1 MANQGARGFYQ
12 ITNTIKDQLLA
23 DDNINTVTT
32 GDITDIDLNKQTI
45 FPLAHIVINNVTL
58 EEQVL
63 RFSMSIL
70 TMDIVDQS
78 KDAVVDV
85 FRDNDNEQDVL
96 NTQLSIQSRIISL
109 LQRGTLF
116 TDRFQVEGSV
126 LCEPFVDRFENR
138 LAGWVSTI
146 DIITQN
152 DMTIC

>member
-1 MANQGARGFYQ
+1 MTSFYD
-12 ITNTIKDQLLA
+12 ITKKIKTALSSEPFV
-23 DDNINTVTT
+23 NTVTF
-32 GDITDIDLNKQTI
+32 GSLDDIDLNKSTI
-45 FPLAHIVINNVTL
+45 FPLSHIIINTASINSNIITYNV
-58 EEQVL
+58 
-63 RFSMSIL
+63 SIL
-70 TMDIVDQS
+70 SMDIVDES
-78 KDAVVDV
+78 KKETSNI
-85 FRDNDNEQDVL
+85 FLGNDNEQDVL
-96 NTQLSIQSRIISL
+96 NTQLAVQSRIISL

>member
-1 MANQGARGFYQ
+1 MTSFYD
-12 ITNTIKDQLLA
+12 ITKKIRTALSNEPFV
-23 DDNINTVTT
+23 NTVSF
-32 GDITDIDLNKQTI
+32 GSIDDIDLNKSTI
-45 FPLAHIVINNVTL
+45 FPLSHIIINTATINSNIITYNV
-58 EEQVL
+58 
-63 RFSMSIL
+63 SIL
-70 TMDIVDQS
+70 SMDIVDES
-78 KDAVVDV
+78 KKETTNI
-85 FRDNDNEQDVL
+85 FIGNDNEQDVL
-96 NTQLSIQSRIISL
+96 NTQLAIQSRIISL

>member
-1 MANQGARGFYQ
+1 MTSFYD
-12 ITNTIKDQLLA
+12 ITKKIRTALSNEPFV
-23 DDNINTVTT
+23 NTVSF
-32 GDITDIDLNKQTI
+32 GSIDDIDLNKSTI
-45 FPLAHIVINNVTL
+45 FPLSHIIINTATINTNIITYNV
-58 EEQVL
+58 
-63 RFSMSIL
+63 SIL
-70 TMDIVDQS
+70 SMDIVDES
-78 KDAVVDV
+78 KKETTNI
-85 FRDNDNEQDVL
+85 FIGNDNEQDVL
-96 NTQLSIQSRIISL
+96 NTQLAIQSRIISL

>member
-1 MANQGARGFYQ
+1 MTSFYD
-12 ITNTIKDQLLA
+12 ITKKIRTALSNEPFV
-23 DDNINTVTT
+23 NTVSF
-32 GDITDIDLNKQTI
+32 GSIDDIDLNKSTI
-45 FPLAHIVINNVTL
+45 FPLSHIIINTATINSNIITYNV
-58 EEQVL
+58 
-63 RFSMSIL
+63 SIL
-70 TMDIVDQS
+70 SMDIVDES
-78 KDAVVDV
+78 KKETTNI
-85 FRDNDNEQDVL
+85 FIGNDNEQDVL